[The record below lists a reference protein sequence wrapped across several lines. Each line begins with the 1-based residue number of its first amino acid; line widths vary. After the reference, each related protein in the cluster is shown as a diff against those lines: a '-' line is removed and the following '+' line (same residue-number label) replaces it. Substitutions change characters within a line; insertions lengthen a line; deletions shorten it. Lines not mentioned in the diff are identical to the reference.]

1 MKSDKVAFA
10 TRVAST
16 KQGKVLF
23 ATRVAGANVG
33 ELLSKFIIVYC

>member
-10 TRVAST
+10 TRVASA